1 MARSLL
7 LQLALL
13 LVTAF
18 LFVAALEAPRRLRL
32 GGHHVGAEAAAEAE
46 AGLDHYWPT
55 DETWT
60 YDNPA
65 AASFFLVG
73 ADDLEGWDLLPNATA
88 AAITTP
94 MLADTPAAEV
104 AAAVAAAASQ
114 QGPPDTNRWIGHDN
128 NEYEEPTYYFPG
140 DIKPT
145 WESVDGE
152 IRLNGQ
158 PFHIKGI
165 NWFGVETDTR

>member
-7 LQLALL
+7 LPLALL
-13 LVTAF
+13 LVTTF
-18 LFVAALEAPRRLRL
+18 LFVAGLEAPRRLRL
-32 GGHHVGAEAAAEAE
+32 GGHHVGAEAEAD
-46 AGLDHYWPT
+46 AGLDDFWPA

-60 YDNPA
+60 YDD
-65 AASFFLVG
+65 SFLAG
-73 ADDLEGWDLLPNATA
+73 ADDLEGWDPLPNATA
-88 AAITTP
+88 ATITTP

-104 AAAVAAAASQ
+104 AAAVASAASQ
-114 QGPPDTNRWIGHDN
+114 QGPPNTNRWIGHDN
-128 NEYEEPTYYFPG
+128 DEYEEPTYYFPG

-152 IRLNGQ
+152 IRLNGR
-158 PFHIKGI
+158 PFHIKGV